1 MSESAAFR
9 RSARTF
15 ALIPRFSSRTG
26 WGGPLKTEKESIMDL
41 KRHLRT
47 VASGMGIGLWVLL
60 WALPAAVGGEGGLS
74 SGAAVYVPAYSNIY
88 VGSQPLH
95 FDLAAMLS
103 VRNTDPG
110 KVIVVHAIDYHNSE
124 GKKIRAFLKEQVELK
139 PLASTYV
146 VVGESDTTGG
156 PGASFIVRWRSQQK
170 VNGPII
176 EAILTGTRSGQGISF
191 ICPGKV
197 ITEN

>member
-1 MSESAAFR
+1 MGAKGRFSRSAA
-9 RSARTF
+9 
-15 ALIPRFSSRTG
+15 
-26 WGGPLKTEKESIMDL
+26 
-41 KRHLRT
+41 
-47 VASGMGIGLWVLL
+47 GIGFGLWVLL
-60 WALPAAVGGEGGLS
+60 AATLAQGEGLS
-74 SGAAVYVPAYSNIY
+74 SGAVVYVPAYSNIY

-110 KVIVVHAIDYHNSE
+110 KAIVVDAIDYHNSE
-124 GKKIRAFLKEQVELK
+124 GKKIRAFLKEPVELK
-139 PLASTYV
+139 PLASKYV

-156 PGASFIVRWRSQQK
+156 PGASFVVRWRSQQK

-176 EAILTGTRSGQGISF
+176 EAIMTGTRSGQGISF

-197 ITEN
+197 ITEK

>member
-1 MSESAAFR
+1 MGARGCLSRAA
-9 RSARTF
+9 A
-15 ALIPRFSSRTG
+15 
-26 WGGPLKTEKESIMDL
+26 
-41 KRHLRT
+41 
-47 VASGMGIGLWVLL
+47 GIGFGLWVVL
-60 WALPAAVGGEGGLS
+60 AAAMAQGEGLS
-74 SGAAVYVPAYSNIY
+74 SGAVVYVPVYSNIY
-88 VGSQPLH
+88 VGSKPLS

-110 KVIVVHAIDYHNSE
+110 KAIVVHAIDYHNSN
-124 GKKIRAFLKEQVELK
+124 GKLIRSFLKEPVELK

-170 VNGPII
+170 VNEPII
-176 EAILTGTRSGQGISF
+176 EAIMTGTRSGQGISF